1 MPSALASKI
10 RNARA
15 LRIPAGGHT
24 FVALRPTD
32 MDMVEFQATDR
43 HPRHLL
49 KHVIGWADVREMDI
63 VPGGDPHPAPFD
75 PEALAEWLKDRIDL
89 LSEITSGLLQ
99 AYADH
104 QAAKDAAVKNS

>member
-1 MPSALASKI
+1 MSTLADKI
-10 RNARA
+10 RAART
-15 LRIPAGGHT
+15 LRLPAGGHT

-49 KHVIGWADVREMDI
+49 KHIIGWDGVREMDI
-63 VPGGDPHPAPFD
+63 VPSGDPHPAPFD
-75 PEALAEWLKDRIDL
+75 PEALAEWLKDRLDIL
-89 LSEITSGLLQ
+89 GEIAAGLLK

-104 QAAKDAAVKNS
+104 QAAKDTAVKNS

>member
-1 MPSALASKI
+1 MTLLADKI
-10 RNARA
+10 RAART

-43 HPRHLL
+43 HPRQLL
-49 KHVIGWADVREMDI
+49 KHITGWDDVREMDI

-75 PEALAEWLKDRIDL
+75 PDALAEWLKDRLDL
-89 LSEITSGLLQ
+89 LSEITAGLLQ

-104 QAAKDAAVKNS
+104 QAVKGDAVKNS